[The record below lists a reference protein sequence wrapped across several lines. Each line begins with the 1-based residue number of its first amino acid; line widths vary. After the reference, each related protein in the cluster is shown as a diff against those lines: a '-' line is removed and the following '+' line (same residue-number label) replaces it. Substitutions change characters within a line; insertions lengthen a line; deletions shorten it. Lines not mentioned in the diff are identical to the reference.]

1 MLTRFLIGTG
11 LAFALVFI
19 AGIAA
24 ILSVT
29 QDADRIGTVTTPA
42 SAVNGSVPVAEATP
56 NLHMPNPRAVAQ
68 VSVPAINA
76 ASTVPCPV
84 FDSDLA
90 KLAAAVKLSPL
101 STGDVSKDVW
111 IREVPIAQKLLT
123 GMCDCDQR
131 NWLKHFVETGQEA
144 IAGSNHYPESIQLL
158 ATLRRGNSD
167 LTISSQASR

>member
-1 MLTRFLIGTG
+1 
-11 LAFALVFI
+11 
-19 AGIAA
+19 
-24 ILSVT
+24 
-29 QDADRIGTVTTPA
+29 
-42 SAVNGSVPVAEATP
+42 
-56 NLHMPNPRAVAQ
+56 MPNPRAVAQ